1 MKRIFF
7 MFVAINFIIISETSA
22 NEWLDNTNIALDIS
36 SRVNYDFNI
45 DKTSVSFFT
54 GVDLIKVFSNNKGD
68 WGTLLLQPYE
78 KRTYIRSELVD
89 SRMTYRNVNFNFT
102 GLLQH
107 KLNFRIG
114 HFEIPFGLE
123 QNINTNGT
131 LLDYSHKQNL
141 GLKADWGLSANGIIS
156 SFEYEFAIMQG
167 SGNNWR
173 TDEETHVFS
182 GRVGHNANNF
192 NLGFSIFSADLWVPG
207 QLSSTQDVLSRSRYA
222 VDFVWE
228 TYWMNILAEFSV
240 GEDNDEYTHNE
251 LIEFDWLSNEE
262 ELLLYLQLSQ
272 FSTDDVITKRS
283 SGSRIAIGA
292 RFEPSQSWQWDIQY
306 LTGTSRAPQQ
316 EDLKMLTIQLRYR
329 FNI

>member
-1 MKRIFF
+1 MKTIFF
-7 MFVAINFIIISETSA
+7 MFVAINFAIITEISA
-22 NEWLDNTNIALDIS
+22 NEWSDNTNVALDIS
-36 SRVNYDFNI
+36 SKVDYDFNV
-45 DKTSVSFFT
+45 DKTSVTFFT
-54 GVDLIKVFSNNKGD
+54 GLDLIKVFSNNEGD

-78 KRTYIRSELVD
+78 KRTYIRSELID
-89 SRMTYRNVNFNFT
+89 SRMTYRNVNFNYT

-114 HFEIPFGLE
+114 HFEIPYGLE

-156 SFEYEFAIMQG
+156 SFEYEFAVMQG

-173 TDEETHVFS
+173 TDEETHVYS
-182 GRVGHNANNF
+182 GRVGRKANNF
-192 NLGFSIFSADLWVPG
+192 NLGFSVFSADLWVPAP
-207 QLSSTQDVLSRSRYA
+207 LTSKQDVLSRSRYA
-222 VDFVWE
+222 VDFVWQ
-228 TYWMNILAEFSV
+228 TYWLDILAEVSV
-240 GEDNDEYTHNE
+240 GEDNDERVHNE
-251 LIEFDWLSNEE
+251 LVEFDWLSNEE

-272 FSTDDVITKRS
+272 FSADDVITKRS

-292 RFEPSQSWQWDIQY
+292 RFEPSQSWQWDIQC
-306 LTGTSRAPQQ
+306 LTGTSRIPQQ
-316 EDLKMLTIQLRYR
+316 DDLKMLTIQVRYR

>member
-1 MKRIFF
+1 MNKVFF
-7 MFVAINFIIISETSA
+7 MFIVINFTIITDISASK
-22 NEWLDNTNIALDIS
+22 WSDNTNIALDIS
-36 SRVNYDFNI
+36 SKVDYDFNT
-45 DKTSVSFFT
+45 KTNSVTVFT
-54 GVDLIKVFSNNKGD
+54 GIDLIKVFSNNKGD

-78 KRTYIRSELVD
+78 KRTYISSELVD
-89 SRMTYRNVNFNFT
+89 NRMTYRNVNFNYT

-114 HFEIPFGLE
+114 HFEIPYGLE

-156 SFEYEFAIMQG
+156 SFEYEFAVMQG

-182 GRVGHNANNF
+182 GRVGGNTNNF
-192 NLGFSIFSADLWVPG
+192 NLGFSVFLADLWIPG
-207 QLSSTQDVLSRSRYA
+207 QLTSTQAILSRSRYA

-228 TYWMNILAEFSV
+228 TYWMNILAEFSI
-240 GEDNDEYTHNE
+240 GEDNDKDVHNE
-251 LIEFDWLSNEE
+251 LVEFDWLSNEE

-272 FSTDDVITKRS
+272 FSADDVITKRS
-283 SGSRIAIGA
+283 SGSRIAVGA

-306 LTGTSRAPQQ
+306 LTGTSHVPHQD
-316 EDLKMLTIQLRYR
+316 DLKMLSIQLRYR
-329 FNI
+329 FTI